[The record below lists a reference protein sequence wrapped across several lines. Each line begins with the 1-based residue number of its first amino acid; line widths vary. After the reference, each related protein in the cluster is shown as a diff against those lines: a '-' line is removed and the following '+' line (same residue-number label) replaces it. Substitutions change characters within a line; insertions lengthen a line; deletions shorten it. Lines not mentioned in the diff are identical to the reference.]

1 MTDQAFK
8 IFLSISLLIISRL
21 SFAQNQQI
29 TVEMN
34 QFVQDA
40 KSIKLKS
47 VIPIY
52 KYTGQPMEDPINN
65 GLGEKI
71 KFGYFKAKLPNMTG
85 MRDTSYGFIFY
96 GGIEDRKELPGYVLI
111 FLGQNLRNTQ
121 YALIWVDRNY
131 NLDLSDDGAPDTLYE
146 GNNYLDLNFVHPK
159 AFNSIYT
166 VSLNRI
172 PLAGGLPPYLIMLQ
186 DYYKVNSG
194 SKKFESIYS
203 SLGELRLNTIAGD
216 FKNEKDSF
224 RLGIKDFNCNGF
236 YNEAEKD
243 YLLLGKY
250 GEEILPDNRIE
261 ISKKKGKT
269 YFEHNGIRYN
279 IVYIDPVG
287 AKVKI
292 EIDTNAVLEN
302 SLVVGR
308 KIKKFKYQLVS
319 EDKDK
324 KISIKKRRRKPTYI
338 YVWHL
343 GQEGFTEDTAALRII
358 ARDYSKRINLVTLN
372 YGETPK
378 QIKAFKRINR
388 INWKI
393 GQSTIAINEILHLEQ
408 FPHMILTGKRLK
420 IKQLKISPKEL
431 LLLLQNNLI

>member
-1 MTDQAFK
+1 MIDNTLK
-8 IFLSISLLIISRL
+8 IFLSLSLLFISRL
-21 SFAQNQQI
+21 SFAQNEQI

-34 QFVQDA
+34 HYVQDA

-47 VIPIY
+47 LIPIY
-52 KYTGQPMEDPINN
+52 KYTGQPIEDPINN
-65 GLGEKI
+65 GLGEKT
-71 KFGYFKAKLPNMTG
+71 KFGYFNAKLPNMTG
-85 MRDTSYGFIFY
+85 IRDTSYGFIFY
-96 GGIEDRKELPGYVLI
+96 GGIDERKDLPGYVLI
-111 FLGQNLRNTQ
+111 VLGQNLRNTK

-131 NLDLSDDGAPDTLYE
+131 NLDLSDDGAPDTMYE
-146 GNNYLDLNFVHPK
+146 GNSYLDLNFVHPITSN
-159 AFNSIYT
+159 AIYT

-172 PLAGGLPPYLIMLQ
+172 PISGGLPPYLIMLQ
-186 DYYKVNSG
+186 DYYRTNSG

-224 RLGIKDFNCNGF
+224 RLGIKDFNCNGL

-250 GEEILPDNRIE
+250 GEDVLPDKRIE

-302 SLVVGR
+302 SLVIGKKV
-308 KIKKFKYQLVS
+308 KKFKYKLVS
-319 EDKDK
+319 EEKDK
-324 KISIKKRRRKPTYI
+324 KVSIKKRRRKPTYI

-343 GQEGFTEDTAALRII
+343 GQEGFTEDTSALRII
-358 ARDYSKRINLVTLN
+358 ARDFSDRINLVTLN

-393 GQSTIAINEILHLEQ
+393 GQATMAINDILHLEQ